1 MPILFVL
8 SNSREWELWGHRQT
22 FHFGQEL
29 RGNPH
34 AFRFVFF
41 LKRCRLRLDRL
52 MNSTILMKLAS
63 ISPKWDLNTETAQ
76 LRRLPQVLHAMNA
89 QYAQQNWNASSS
101 VTRQL
106 DSVSCTADGEC
117 GCESARSPSACQL
130 PC

>member
-1 MPILFVL
+1 MGQ
-8 SNSREWELWGHRQT
+8 ELWGHRQT
-22 FHFGQEL
+22 FHFGPGTMREST
-29 RGNPH
+29 
-34 AFRFVFF
+34 RFSVCVFSKTVS
-41 LKRCRLRLDRL
+41 LETGSVDEQYDPDE
-52 MNSTILMKLAS
+52 IA

-101 VTRQL
+101 ATRKL